1 MAKYFLTLRY
11 AGEELDVDGYYRVEF
26 NTSLPDPEFF
36 GILNSSTRP
45 WAVEQVM
52 VLDENFV
59 EIYGAPLI
67 QTVLEPKHAIEL
79 PYHKLKE
86 MLLERESADIDR
98 DSPETG

>member
-26 NTSLPDPEFF
+26 DTSLPDPEFF

-59 EIYGAPLI
+59 EILGAPLM
-67 QTVLEPKHAIEL
+67 QTVLEPNHAIEL
-79 PYHKLKE
+79 SYASLKE
-86 MLLERESADIDR
+86 TLLERDKHNI
-98 DSPETG
+98 ETS